1 MCSNPCEIHRPS
13 RRLWDGRDSGVNR
26 LLLRTLCIVL
36 AIAGEFWSVQQLCA
50 QSEYSV
56 VTPVLK
62 TKTGKIVS
70 PLEFPAVDS
79 EERFWACLVSSDPI
93 NRRGVL
99 RWEQRDRMFEFE
111 LLPYAPL
118 FYRGAPACLADIPTG
133 TMLEVWGY
141 GDEKTNLPRNILR
154 MSDDFSVKAF
164 QQQVYK
170 VDAIDADKKS
180 FQASLVKR
188 DPAHSQAYVPADL
201 KKDQSDLAPDS
212 KPVTFSF
219 NDQTDWYIGNRLA
232 THEDLSVGQTILT
245 NFIRKFYDGP
255 PLITRCT
262 EVWLDLE
269 SQDLAT
275 RKQFKAFQSY
285 QRDRGFPLRVDRV
298 DDAKKLV
305 EVTLLETGWNDIFRE
320 WKPGTVHDFC
330 ASTTQLRTWE
340 PNGGQSVPDRM
351 FGIVIQEIK
360 ETPIGYGNGG
370 VSMLVQVPR
379 LYEAYRPGTIIK
391 LYPSN
396 HPVPI
401 LPIEERLPKEF
412 DTFLRP

>member
-1 MCSNPCEIHRPS
+1 
-13 RRLWDGRDSGVNR
+13 
-26 LLLRTLCIVL
+26 
-36 AIAGEFWSVQQLCA
+36 
-50 QSEYSV
+50 
-56 VTPVLK
+56 
-62 TKTGKIVS
+62 
-70 PLEFPAVDS
+70 
-79 EERFWACLVSSDPI
+79 
-93 NRRGVL
+93 
-99 RWEQRDRMFEFE
+99 
-111 LLPYAPL
+111 
-118 FYRGAPACLADIPTG
+118 
-133 TMLEVWGY
+133 
-141 GDEKTNLPRNILR
+141 
-154 MSDDFSVKAF
+154 MSDDFSVQAF

-170 VDAIDADKKS
+170 IESIDAGKKS

-188 DPAHSQAYVPADL
+188 ESSQNQAYVPAFPQ
-201 KKDQSDLAPDS
+201 KEPSAPAPES

-219 NDQTDWYIGNRLA
+219 NDQTDWYIGDRLA
-232 THEDLSVGQTILT
+232 THEDLSIGQTILV

-262 EVWLDLE
+262 EVWLDRE
-269 SQDLAT
+269 SQEQAT
-275 RKQFKAFQSY
+275 RKQLKAFQSY
-285 QRDRGFPLRVDRV
+285 LRDRGFPLRVDSV

-305 EVTLLETGWNDIFRE
+305 QVTLLETGWNDIFQE

-330 ASTTQLRTWE
+330 ASTSQLRTWE

-370 VSMLVQVPR
+370 VTMLVQVPR

-391 LYPSN
+391 LYPNN